1 MITKTLTTP
10 ATYTRSQMDSDRS
23 SIRRLLV
30 GAVINTD
37 FCALLLNQPLDA
49 VSTGFGGENFNLS
62 TYGLE
67 AIRGIQANS
76 LSEFIHLL
84 NEKIPIL

>member
-1 MITKTLTTP
+1 MSTKTLTTP
-10 ATYTRSQMDSDRS
+10 ATHTQSQMDSDRS
-23 SIRRLLV
+23 SIRRLLA

-37 FCALLLNQPLDA
+37 FCALLLNQPLEA
-49 VSTGFGGENFNLS
+49 ISAGFGGENFQLS
-62 TYGLE
+62 AYGLE
-67 AIRGIQANS
+67 TIGGIQANS